1 MYLVD
6 TSVWV
11 DFLRGS
17 GTPQV
22 MALKGLLGGDD
33 IVGVAPI
40 ILQEVLQGADSD
52 ERFEK
57 WRKYFAGLCCY
68 APADPVASSIAA
80 ARLYQACRRTGK
92 TPRSSNDCLIAH
104 IAIEHELVLLHCDR
118 DFTAIATIALKLRLF
133 PVRVQVLP
141 PGEMPRRDDR

>member
-11 DFLRGS
+11 DYLRGT

-22 MALKGLLGGDD
+22 QALSGLLAGDE

-40 ILQEVLQGADSD
+40 ILQEILQGADSE

-57 WRKYFAGLCCY
+57 WRLYFTGLCCY
-68 APADPVASSIAA
+68 VPRDTITSHVEA
-80 ARLYQACRRTGK
+80 ARMYQSCRRAGR
-92 TPRSSNDCLIAH
+92 TPRSSNDCLIAQ
-104 IAIEHELVLLHCDR
+104 IAIEHSLLLLHDDR
-118 DFTAIATIALKLRLF
+118 DFETIARTVSELRLYR
-133 PVRVQVLP
+133 VRQ
-141 PGEMPRRDDR
+141 

>member
-11 DFLRGS
+11 DYLRGRATS
-17 GTPQV
+17 RVRT
-22 MALKGLLGGDD
+22 LKGLLAGDQ

-57 WRKYFAGLCCY
+57 WLKYFAGLCCY
-68 APADPVASSIAA
+68 SSADPVASHVEA
-80 ARLYQACRRTGK
+80 ARMYQTCRRAGK
-92 TPRSSNDCLIAH
+92 TPRSSSNDCLIAR
-104 IAIEHELVLLHCDR
+104 IAVEHALVLLHDDR
-118 DFTAIATIALKLRLF
+118 DFEAIAAIIPALRLY
-133 PVRVQVLP
+133 PS
-141 PGEMPRRDDR
+141 G

>member
-22 MALKGLLGGDD
+22 AALKGLLEADD

-52 ERFEK
+52 DRFEK
-57 WRKYFAGLCCY
+57 WRKYFEGLCCH

-104 IAIEHELVLLHCDR
+104 IAMEHDLVLLHSDR
-118 DFTAIATIALKLRLF
+118 DFTAIAAVAPGLKLY
-133 PVRVQVLP
+133 PVRQ
-141 PGEMPRRDDR
+141 

>member
-11 DFLRGS
+11 DYLRGNA
-17 GTPQV
+17 TPQV
-22 MALKGLLGGDD
+22 RTLKRLLEGDQ

-57 WRKYFAGLCCY
+57 WRKYFTGLCCY
-68 APADPVASSIAA
+68 APTDPVASCIEA
-80 ARLYQACRRTGK
+80 ARMYQTCRRAGK
-92 TPRSSNDCLIAH
+92 TPRSSNDCLIAR
-104 IAIEHELVLLHCDR
+104 IAVEHSLVLLHDDR
-118 DFTAIATIALKLRLF
+118 DFETIAAVTAELRLYPAKSLF
-133 PVRVQVLP
+133 T
-141 PGEMPRRDDR
+141 